1 MPGNDG
7 GFPNDVPIADA
18 VEQQRAT
25 DDFSVLDDDD
35 DAELEIQ
42 GELPLEATE
51 SDWQEQQEVIV
62 IDPDFEE
69 PGQ

>member
-1 MPGNDG
+1 MPGSDN
-7 GFPNDVPIADA
+7 GFPDDVPIADA

-25 DDFSVLDDDD
+25 ADFPMPDDDD
-35 DAELEIQ
+35 DADLQIS

-51 SDWQEQQEVIV
+51 SDWQEQQETVV
-62 IDPDFEE
+62 IDPELDE

>member
-1 MPGNDG
+1 MLGSDG
-7 GFPNDVPIADA
+7 GFPDDVPIADA
-18 VEQQRAT
+18 VEQQRAAG
-25 DDFSVLDDDD
+25 DFSVLDDDD
-35 DAELEIQ
+35 DADLELE

-51 SDWQEQQEVIV
+51 SDWQEQQETVV